1 MRKALSI
8 IVIAAVVT
16 IAFLA
21 LLDSGETFAGREA
34 ASEPI
39 QNGISV
45 YGLHVALPEYMTNF
59 PRELVPLP

>member
-16 IAFLA
+16 IAFQA
-21 LLDSGETFAGREA
+21 LLGTGETFAGREA

>member
-1 MRKALSI
+1 MRKVLLI

-16 IAFLA
+16 IALQA
-21 LLDSGETFAGREA
+21 LLDSGATFAGREA
-34 ASEPI
+34 ASDPI

-59 PRELVPLP
+59 PHELVPLP

>member
-1 MRKALSI
+1 MRKALTI

-16 IAFLA
+16 IALDA
-21 LLDSGETFAGREA
+21 LLAPGETFAGREA
-34 ASEPI
+34 ATGPI
-39 QNGISV
+39 RNGISV